1 MRRTIALYA
10 ALLIAACTVPAE
22 NAVPETAEQASPME
36 GTFEYV
42 DPLRGQ
48 SIMRDGR
55 WVFLYGPADGG
66 APMTG
71 EAGTYEIVRD
81 TAIHTVA
88 YSTDPDRVGTV
99 FRWTLGPVSGD
110 TAGYVVMDETG
121 QVTGRGR
128 SVRRGR

>member
-1 MRRTIALYA
+1 MRRTMVLAGALM
-10 ALLIAACTVPAE
+10 ITACTAPAE
-22 NAVPETAEQASPME
+22 DAEPGAAAQASLME

-42 DPLRGQ
+42 DALRGQ

-55 WVFLYGPADGG
+55 WVFLYGPADGT

-81 TAIHTVA
+81 TAIHSVA

-110 TAGYVVMDETG
+110 TLGYVVMDETG
-121 QVTGRGR
+121 RVTGRGR
-128 SVRRGR
+128 GVRRSP